1 MMDTTNYES
10 LEGKFGIANIDVQN
24 RTNSGIYGY
33 GKIYITKEHLV
44 GIQQCMADNPRL
56 KNRMSFLN
64 FINSDGKIIC
74 FVDCLALFQKIPY
87 DEVVRAIIDQCQ
99 EVVEVYEYKNEKQI
113 KLLYK
118 AMPLEA

>member
-1 MMDTTNYES
+1 
-10 LEGKFGIANIDVQN
+10 
-24 RTNSGIYGY
+24 
-33 GKIYITKEHLV
+33 
-44 GIQQCMADNPRL
+44 MADNPRL